1 MPIVTVD
8 FLANSGPLLTVAIGL
23 SQPKAAILRITNQPV
38 PQKQIVQALIDTG
51 ASGTVIDQGLVP
63 LLGLVQIGTLL
74 MHSASA
80 TNIVVPTYDVMF
92 AIGGPA
98 KGPAM
103 GLHYVEQNIQVTSAP
118 LAIQNIGALI
128 GRDILS
134 KCLLTYNGPACTVS
148 LAY

>member
-1 MPIVTVD
+1 
-8 FLANSGPLLTVAIGL
+8 
-23 SQPKAAILRITNQPV
+23 
-38 PQKQIVQALIDTG
+38 
-51 ASGTVIDQGLVP
+51 
-63 LLGLVQIGTLL
+63 
-74 MHSASA
+74 
-80 TNIVVPTYDVMF
+80 
-92 AIGGPA
+92 
-98 KGPAM
+98 M